1 MSLENIRSD
10 LFTAGSAG
18 ITGFFIGFAIKKVLK
33 LVAII
38 AGVFFGALMYLQYQ
52 GILAIN
58 WDKLQS
64 ISEST
69 LLMIGNLINNV
80 EPVSNITPSVGI
92 SLTGGLSAGIIL
104 GFAKG

>member
-1 MSLENIRSD
+1 MSLENIPSA
-10 LFTAGSAG
+10 LFTAGSGGIAG
-18 ITGFFIGFAIKKVLK
+18 FLVGFAIKKVMK

-64 ISEST
+64 ISESM

-80 EPVSNITPSVGI
+80 EPVSNITASLGI
-92 SLTGGLSAGIIL
+92 PLTGGLSAGLVIGL
-104 GFAKG
+104 SKG

>member
-1 MSLENIRSD
+1 MILDNIAPA
-10 LFTAGSAG
+10 LFTAGSGGIAG
-18 ITGFFIGFAIKKVLK
+18 FLIGFALKKAMK
-33 LVAII
+33 I
-38 AGVFFGALMYLQYQ
+38 AAVIVGLFFTALMYLQYQ

-58 WDKLQS
+58 WYKLQS

-80 EPVSNITPSVGI
+80 EPVSNITASVGI
-92 SLTGGLSAGIIL
+92 PLTGGLSAGIIL